1 MKPILLTLYFLVRL
15 DGAILDVPLDRDEQG
30 YYSVNATVRGNDT
43 DVIRMRLQFASST
56 ILSTRLMGSNVSI
69 HTVVDDENIP
79 LAEARTYIKVF
90 RVLMDYWESDLK
102 VGYWIN
108 TVMLICIDPRK
119 ILF

>member
-30 YYSVNATVRGNDT
+30 YYFFNATVLGNDT

-56 ILSTRLMGSNVSI
+56 ILSTRLMGSNISI

-79 LAEARTYIKVF
+79 LAEARTLYHDLS
-90 RVLMDYWESDLK
+90 RSDGLL
-102 VGYWIN
+102 GIN
-108 TVMLICIDPRK
+108 TVMLIFIDPRK